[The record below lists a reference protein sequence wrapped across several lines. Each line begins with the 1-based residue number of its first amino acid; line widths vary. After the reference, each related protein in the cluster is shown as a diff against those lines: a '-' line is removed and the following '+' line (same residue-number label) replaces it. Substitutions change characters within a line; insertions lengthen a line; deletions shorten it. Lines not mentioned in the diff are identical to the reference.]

1 MVADLAGTEATLGN
15 LKEEV
20 REDLRAV
27 LGLEGFSEPR
37 PEQVEQLRRSIHT
50 RIEAHNRRA
59 ATLGQSPLTDGEG
72 ITRRILDDL
81 LGLGPLQ
88 SLLEDPTIEEI
99 VVNGPFRVFVLEEG
113 KTRLTDICFEDEEE
127 LLQLVRR
134 AIGRVGRRLDESSP
148 MVDARLPDGSR
159 LNAVIP
165 PLTSRW
171 SHVTIRKFLL
181 KARTLEDL
189 ISLGTV
195 TREAAGFLEAA
206 VQAGLNTLI
215 SGGTGSGKTTCL
227 NALGASISG
236 SERVVTIEETAE
248 LQLERMLPN
257 CVALQA
263 RLPNVEGM
271 GAVSI
276 RSLVKN
282 ALRMRPRRIL
292 VGEVRGGEA
301 IDMLG
306 AMNSG
311 HDGSMCTLHA
321 NGPRQ
326 ALSKLR
332 VYATMGEEDLPT
344 SAITE
349 MIAETINL
357 VVHLEMDPES
367 GKRLV
372 SSIYEV
378 AGLEDGVVT
387 GSEVFS
393 WGERGLAWTGI
404 RPRCSPRLPG
414 GPFPWDR

>member
-1 MVADLAGTEATLGN
+1 MVAEFTDTQHAVRS

-27 LGLEGFSEPR
+27 LGLEGFTDPR
-37 PEQVEQLRRSIHT
+37 PEQVEQLRRSITT

-59 ATLGQSPLTDGEG
+59 TTLGQPPLADGEG

-88 SLLEDPTIEEI
+88 TLLDNPTIEEI
-99 VVNGPFRVFVLEEG
+99 VVNGPYRIFVVEEG
-113 KTRLTDICFEDEEE
+113 RTHLTDICFDDEEE

-134 AIGRVGRRLDESSP
+134 TIARVGRRLDEASP

-171 SHVTIRKFLL
+171 THVTIRKFLL
-181 KARTLEDL
+181 RARTLEDL
-189 ISLGTV
+189 INLQTI
-195 TREAAGFLEAA
+195 TREAAAFLEGA
-206 VQAGLNTLI
+206 VQAGLNILI

-236 SERVVTIEETAE
+236 TERAITIEETSE

-282 ALRMRPRRIL
+282 ALRMRPRRLI

-301 IDMLG
+301 LDMLG

-332 VYATMGEEDLPT
+332 MYATMGEEDLPS

-349 MIAETINL
+349 MIAETIDL
-357 VVHLEMDPES
+357 VVHLQMDPDS
-367 GKRLV
+367 GRRLV

-378 AGLEDGVVT
+378 TGLEDGVVT
-387 GSEVFS
+387 GSEIFS
-393 WGERGLAWTGI
+393 WDEQGLAWSGI
-404 RPRCSPRLPG
+404 RPRCSARVPA